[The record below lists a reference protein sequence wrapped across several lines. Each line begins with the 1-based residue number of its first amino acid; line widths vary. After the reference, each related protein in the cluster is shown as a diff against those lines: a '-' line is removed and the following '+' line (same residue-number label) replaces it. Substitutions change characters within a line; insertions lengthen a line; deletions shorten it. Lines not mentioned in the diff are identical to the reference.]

1 MTNRFAS
8 ENNKWRQWQTLS
20 SLRQDPVES
29 LEHYIEPI
37 NFRCYQLD
45 VKGMDKMRY
54 FVQGLRPESKEE
66 VLMRQPKSF
75 EEAEHLARLKVA
87 VKESID
93 MKDQHH
99 RQQDQTIQMLVEK
112 VASLSAKLSQPTSPV
127 VAATSYQSNSPLEQI
142 IQKLQ
147 SEIKRL
153 EDRMDRRFDG
163 LVRRYGGNN
172 QPRQSQYGQR
182 TSRTRDGRPICY
194 TCGQAGHISRNC
206 PNGSEEEQQFTP
218 YTFPPLARQPYLSHG
233 SPSHA
238 TISTTPT
245 NRTTSTIPT
254 TLPEFCKET

>member
-1 MTNRFAS
+1 
-8 ENNKWRQWQTLS
+8 
-20 SLRQDPVES
+20 
-29 LEHYIEPI
+29 
-37 NFRCYQLD
+37 
-45 VKGMDKMRY
+45 MRY
-54 FVQGLRPESKEE
+54 FVQGLRPEIKEE

-75 EEAEHLARLKVA
+75 EEAENLGRLKVA
-87 VKESID
+87 VKESNDI
-93 MKDQHH
+93 KDQHH

-142 IQKLQ
+142 LQKLQ

-182 TSRTRDGRPICY
+182 TSRTRDGRPICCTY
-194 TCGQAGHISRNC
+194 GQAGHISRNC
-206 PNGSEEEQQFTP
+206 PNGSKRRRTTTYTLYFSTISQTILSFSRFSTP
-218 YTFPPLARQPYLSHG
+218 
-233 SPSHA
+233 

-245 NRTTSTIPT
+245 KRTTSTLPT
-254 TLPEFCKET
+254 T